1 MSVNRPEDSAWSTVN
16 QACLRQVGR
25 VVRLW
30 CQRVLRIGVIS
41 QITFPRL
48 EWLDE
53 VLVELKDCNTAAFST
68 KGYVQNPMERPILQD
83 AVGYHYEG
91 IEDTDGCVSPGT
103 RTDPDRNGVY
113 EGNVAVGGIRKKL
126 RSTFFPRE
134 WSPWQVAHAI
144 KEAYENRKLIVGNK
158 YRGESQWFPVEFYLD
173 AQEKI
178 KTAYPIK
185 ENE

>member
-1 MSVNRPEDSAWSTVN
+1 MKSSVTGKNLVAEIDREKFEAE
-16 QACLRQVGR
+16 
-25 VVRLW
+25 
-30 CQRVLRIGVIS
+30 I
-41 QITFPRL
+41 PRL
-48 EWLDE
+48 RLATYPKSALEHLPGKE
-53 VLVELKDCNTAAFST
+53 HFSENLVKHIFEGELNA
-68 KGYVQNPMERPILQD
+68 KGD

-91 IEDTDGCVSPGT
+91 IEDTDGHVLPGT
-103 RTDPDRNGVY
+103 RT
-113 EGNVAVGGIRKKL
+113 EGFRKRL